1 MYICAHTCVSVPE
14 GVGDP
19 LLQAV
24 MSLPAWLLGTKV
36 HPLQEQQVPFEF
48 DFQIS
53 QHSVQNCLCEIT
65 PDSGPFY
72 VSKSPPSSHF
82 FSLHRDPTT
91 TILFSAAFFPLHSPA
106 PLRSFSY
113 LACFLCQRDLHSLP
127 LRDSRGISQ
136 SISFS

>member
-1 MYICAHTCVSVPE
+1 MYICAYTCVSVPE

-19 LLQAV
+19 LLEAV
-24 MSLPAWLLGTKV
+24 MSLPAWVLGTKI
-36 HPLQEQQVPFEF
+36 HSLQEQQVLFEIN
-48 DFQIS
+48 FQIS
-53 QHSVQNCLCEIT
+53 QHSVQHCLCEIT

-72 VSKSPPSSHF
+72 ISKSPPSSHF
-82 FSLHRDPTT
+82 LLHPDPTT
-91 TILFSAAFFPLHSPA
+91 TVLFSAAFFPLHSPA

-113 LACFLCQRDLHSLP
+113 LACFLCRRDLHSFP